1 MSTGGPL
8 HTDSYFDGKLRR
20 DHSRVETEISER
32 ITEKRQRSQ
41 SMSKS
46 RTHF

>member
-1 MSTGGPL
+1 MSAGGPL
-8 HTDSYFDGKLRR
+8 RTDSYIDEKLRR

-32 ITEKRQRSQ
+32 IIEKGQRSQ